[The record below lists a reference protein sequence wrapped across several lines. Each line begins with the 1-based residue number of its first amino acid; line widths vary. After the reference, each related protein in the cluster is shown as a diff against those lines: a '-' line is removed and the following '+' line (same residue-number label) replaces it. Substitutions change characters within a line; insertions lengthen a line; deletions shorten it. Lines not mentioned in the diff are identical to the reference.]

1 MTATPCTTCARIGL
15 NNTIFPECIRIVGMW
30 GSCCGNCKW
39 PDHATS
45 CRWGG
50 DNDSDNSNGDI
61 GTGGRGGR
69 SRRGGRG
76 GSSGGGRTKQ
86 GRITQRGAVRKTP
99 RGGRVTR
106 SSAVA

>member
-1 MTATPCTTCARIGL
+1 MTATSCTIYTRTGL
-15 NNTIFPECIRIVGMW
+15 NNTIFPECIRIVGIQ
-30 GSCCGNCKW
+30 GGCCSNCKW
-39 PDHATS
+39 PDHAAS

-50 DNDSDNSNGDI
+50 NDSSNDSDGEI

-69 SRRGGRG
+69 SGRGGRG

-106 SSAVA
+106 SSATA